1 MSVMSTRFKTYA
13 MIEYLTVENT
23 MPTEIHCPLL
33 AVYIVTS
40 KSFDEAF
47 PKTRMSTSEFD
58 RDNVVAQQRS
68 TTHRAYNNSYPC
80 EIEDRSKSRSASFGL
95 PFLSRIEEDT

>member
-1 MSVMSTRFKTYA
+1 MSVVSTRIKTYA
-13 MIEYLTVENT
+13 MIGYLTAENT

-58 RDNVVAQQRS
+58 RDNVAAQQRS
-68 TTHRAYNNSYPC
+68 ATHRAYNNSYPY
-80 EIEDRSKSRSASFGL
+80 EIEDRSKSRSAFFGL
-95 PFLSRIEEDT
+95 PFLSRIEKDT